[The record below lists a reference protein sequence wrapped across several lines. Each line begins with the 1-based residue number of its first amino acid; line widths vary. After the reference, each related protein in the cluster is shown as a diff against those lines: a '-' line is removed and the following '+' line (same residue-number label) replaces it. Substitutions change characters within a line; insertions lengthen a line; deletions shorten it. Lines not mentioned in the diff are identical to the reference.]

1 MKKTTWLTILLCS
14 SLALSTAS
22 FTVCAAGELN
32 AADIKEQQSISAE
45 DGEDISSVLTTM
57 IRERQS
63 AQNYE
68 LFSAEEA
75 GEDPGDFTGFN
86 VSAGHEV
93 YTLNIGGLLYREG
106 GSFIPMEMFR
116 TSLDGNPMIQVPFT
130 NEYGRGT
137 TWMYRNADTGEMTF
151 WCSMQSDM
159 FDFDFEDIAQRTSQ
173 LDDVTDIKLMQF
185 EMLGLNLVYIIA
197 NGEEYVIPYF
207 VTDLEA
213 EEYGKDLPTALYR
226 ASDFADWVNYAFD
239 WTPTENIMFG
249 GLPYIGGY
257 TVTPFDPEAEKSRI
271 PLTAVA
277 AVTGAA
283 GIGLAAFAAVQLVK
297 QKKSAK
303 NAE

>member
-14 SLALSTAS
+14 SLTLSTAS
-22 FTVCAAGELN
+22 LTVCAASELN
-32 AADIKEQQSISAE
+32 AADIKEQQAISAE
-45 DGEDISSVLTTM
+45 DGEDISSVLTAM

-63 AQNYE
+63 ANNYE

-75 GEDPGDFTGFN
+75 DEDPGDFTGFD

-93 YTLNIGGLLYREG
+93 YTLNIGGLLYKEG
-106 GSFIPMEMFR
+106 DSFVPMEMF
-116 TSLDGNPMIQVPFT
+116 SASFEGNPMIQIPFN

-137 TWMYRNADTGEMTF
+137 TWMYRNADTGEMKF
-151 WCSMQSDM
+151 WSSMQSDM
-159 FDFDFEDIAQRTSQ
+159 FDFDFEDIVQRSAQ
-173 LDDVTDIKLMQF
+173 LDDVTDIKLMQY
-185 EMLGLNLVYIIA
+185 ELLGLNLVYIIA
-197 NGEEYVIPYF
+197 DGEEYVIPYF
-207 VTDLEA
+207 VTDLA
-213 EEYGKDLPTALYR
+213 IKEYGKDLPTALYH
-226 ASDFADWVNYAFD
+226 ASDFADWMNYAFD
-239 WTPTENIMFG
+239 WTPTEKIMLG

-271 PLTAVA
+271 PLTAAA

>member
-14 SLALSTAS
+14 SLTLSTAS
-22 FTVCAAGELN
+22 FTVCAASELN
-32 AADIKEQQSISAE
+32 AADIKEQQAISAE
-45 DGEDISSVLTTM
+45 DGEDISSVLTAM

-63 AQNYE
+63 ANNYE

-75 GEDPGDFTGFN
+75 DEDPGDFTGFD

-93 YTLNIGGLLYREG
+93 YTLDIGGLLYKEG
-106 GSFIPMEMFR
+106 GSFIPMEMFGA
-116 TSLDGNPMIQVPFT
+116 SFEGNPMIQIPF
-130 NEYGRGT
+130 NNGYGRGT
-137 TWMYRNADTGEMTF
+137 TWMYRNADTGKMTF

-159 FDFDFEDIAQRTSQ
+159 FDFDFEDIVQRSAQ
-173 LDDVTDIKLMQF
+173 LDDVTDTKLIRY
-185 EMLGLNLVYIIA
+185 EPLGMNLVYIIA
-197 NGEEYVIPYF
+197 DSEEYVIPYF
-207 VTDLEA
+207 VKDNFA
-213 EEYGKDLPTALYR
+213 EWYGENLPTALYR
-226 ASDFADWVNYAFD
+226 ASDFADWLNYSFD
-239 WTPTENIMFG
+239 WTPTEKIMFG

-271 PLTAVA
+271 SLTAVA
-277 AVTGAA
+277 SVTGAA